1 MTKEEHCIKKKT
13 QCCNLQNG
21 NVKHLFD
28 KWVHYHRNS
37 KQIDVTTVHIMS
49 CNNLKFDTLS
59 LFGYALLIGMRMKR
73 LIDAIIKKWFCCHEW
88 EFLFERKVEVVDDW
102 GDSSWYTVYHYFCK
116 KCGKYK
122 KIKSH

>member
-1 MTKEEHCIKKKT
+1 
-13 QCCNLQNG
+13 
-21 NVKHLFD
+21 
-28 KWVHYHRNS
+28 
-37 KQIDVTTVHIMS
+37 MS

-102 GDSSWYTVYHYFCK
+102 GDSSWYTVRHYFCK

>member
-1 MTKEEHCIKKKT
+1 M
-13 QCCNLQNG
+13 
-21 NVKHLFD
+21 
-28 KWVHYHRNS
+28 
-37 KQIDVTTVHIMS
+37 TTVIIKGHTYFAII
-49 CNNLKFDTLS
+49 LKFGT
-59 LFGYALLIGMRMKR
+59 LFGYALLIEMRMKR

-102 GDSSWYTVYHYFCK
+102 GDSSWYTVRHYFCK

>member
-1 MTKEEHCIKKKT
+1 MAI
-13 QCCNLQNG
+13 
-21 NVKHLFD
+21 
-28 KWVHYHRNS
+28 
-37 KQIDVTTVHIMS
+37 I
-49 CNNLKFDTLS
+49 LKFDTLS
-59 LFGYALLIGMRMKR
+59 LFGYALLIEMRMKR

-102 GDSSWYTVYHYFCK
+102 GDSSWYTVRHYFCK